1 MMILPLRE
9 LPTGIKLMVAKAGI
23 TQRLILKDECPKSPE
38 VPLAELHKVLCL
50 CWEHLDKLVHPFAK
64 MVLVN
69 VQSGLK
75 DQANDDTMMDDMIMS
90 LAIQQIDAMSGWG
103 DNIMCFHILLAKTE
117 NRFGEVWHTNLLSWP
132 PKKRRL
138 KVTLDWKYWITQLA
152 RKIWTM
158 PRSRTWR
165 IKSETLKIIE
175 AAWDMWA
182 KVHKQGKLKT

>member
-1 MMILPLRE
+1 
-9 LPTGIKLMVAKAGI
+9 
-23 TQRLILKDECPKSPE
+23 
-38 VPLAELHKVLCL
+38 
-50 CWEHLDKLVHPFAK
+50 

-138 KVTLDWKYWITQLA
+138 KVTLD
-152 RKIWTM
+152 
-158 PRSRTWR
+158 
-165 IKSETLKIIE
+165 
-175 AAWDMWA
+175 
-182 KVHKQGKLKT
+182 